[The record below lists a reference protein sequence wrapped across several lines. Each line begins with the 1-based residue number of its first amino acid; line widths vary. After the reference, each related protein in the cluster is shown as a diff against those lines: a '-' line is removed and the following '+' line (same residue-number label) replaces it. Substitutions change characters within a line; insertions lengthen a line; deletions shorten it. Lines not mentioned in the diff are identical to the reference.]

1 MRREAA
7 YLALPWGASSWKAS
21 PEPWAPCP
29 SQAPNLIAPG
39 QSCRLISPQSLGW
52 AQVQGRDLYSVNY
65 WCPSHS
71 CAAQHN
77 GILLFLSSFILEAK
91 AKCFNFTLFLT

>member
-1 MRREAA
+1 MRREATS
-7 YLALPWGASSWKAS
+7 LALPWGAAVER
-21 PEPWAPCP
+21 PHLGPGPPAPP
-29 SQAPNLIAPG
+29 
-39 QSCRLISPQSLGW
+39 RLPACLPQGRSLGR
-52 AQVQGRDLYSVNY
+52 AQVQGRDLYSINY
-65 WCPSHS
+65 RCPSHS